1 MMRWIIE
8 SSMRLRYLVI
18 TVAVILLAFG
28 LAQLRDM
35 PVDVFPE
42 FDPPMV
48 EVQTEALGLSATE
61 VESLITVPME
71 GNLLNGVAWLDRIY
85 STSVT
90 GLSSIL
96 LIFEPGTDPIRARQ
110 MVQERLNQSYALPN
124 VSKPPAMIQPLS
136 TTSRVMMVGLSSDT
150 LTPIEMGVLARWTIQ
165 PRLMGVPGVANVAI
179 WGHRDRQLQ
188 VQVDPAH
195 LKEKG
200 VTLDQV
206 IATAGEALWVSPLSY
221 LQSSAPGTAGWI
233 DTPNQRLG
241 IHHLLPIS
249 SPDDLAK
256 VVVKGSDGLQ
266 LGEVANVVEGH
277 QALIGDA
284 MPGSGANLL
293 LVIEKFPSANSLK
306 ITQGVEAALAALGP
320 GLTGVSVDTNVFRP
334 ANYLELVIGNLST
347 ALLTGALL
355 LLLVLF
361 AFFFNWRTALISFLG
376 VTMSLAAALFVLY
389 LRGTT
394 FNVMIL
400 AGLIIGLAA
409 VIDDAIIDVDNVM
422 RRLRQQ
428 RTQQQTGADGAAA
441 TAYSVMV
448 DALLEMRSSVL
459 FATLLVLL
467 CVLPVLFFP
476 YLAGNFFQPAAVSFV
491 WALIASLVVA
501 LTVTPALCLALLGEA
516 APGHRA
522 SPLVRGLQRAYGAVL
537 TQAMRVPFVALLAV
551 VVIIIGAAAVL
562 PMMTWSPLPDL
573 KQTDLMIQWQGTPG
587 TSLDAMNRITAQVT
601 QELRAIPGV
610 RNVGSHV
617 GRAVTGDQVVSS
629 NSGTL
634 WVNLDPAA
642 PHAATV
648 AAVSAVIDGYPGLF
662 RSVQTYQPERIDDA
676 LALAGGEIAV
686 RIYGHDLAVLQEKA
700 QEVSQMLTG
709 INGITAA
716 QPTSLG
722 QEPQVQIEVDLAA
735 AGEYGM
741 KPGDVR
747 RQATTLLSG
756 LQVGNLYEDQKV
768 FDVLVWGAPEIRSNL
783 TGVRNL
789 LITTPTGEQVP
800 LGEVA
805 DVRIAPAPVSIQRD
819 AVSRYVDVTAAV
831 QGRDLAAVAADIR
844 GQLEVIEFP
853 REFHAEVMS
862 DAAERQAAQQRTL
875 AVALVALLGAYLLL
889 QASFGSWRLALI
901 AWLTMPVVLAGGVL
915 AALAGGGVL
924 SLGSIFGLL
933 AVFTIGV
940 RNVVVL
946 TNHLQN
952 VRRREGAAF
961 DRELIL
967 RVGLDRVA
975 PLVMTAV
982 ATAVVLLPLVLAGD
996 IAGLELLRPM
1006 AIVMLGGLVAAT
1018 VLNLF
1023 LLPALYAR
1031 FGAGRASAQP
1041 STQLAPAASAAAD

>member
-1 MMRWIIE
+1 MMRWIVE
-8 SSMRLRYLVI
+8 SSMRLRFLVI
-18 TVAVILLAFG
+18 TIAVILLAFG
-28 LAQLRDM
+28 LAQLREM

-71 GNLLNGVAWLDRIY
+71 GNLLNGVAWLDHIY

-110 MVQERLNQSYALPN
+110 MVQERLTQSHALPN

-150 LTPIEMGVLARWTIQ
+150 LTPIEMGVLARWTVQ

-179 WGHRDRQLQ
+179 WGQRDRQLQ

-195 LKEKG
+195 LKEQG

-206 IATAGEALWVSPLSY
+206 IATTGEALWVSPLSY
-221 LQSSAPGTAGWI
+221 LESSAPGTAGWI

-256 VVVKGSDGLQ
+256 VPVKGTEGLL
-266 LGEVANVVEGH
+266 LGDVANVVEGH

-284 MPGSGANLL
+284 MPGNGANLL
-293 LVIEKFPSANSLK
+293 LVIEKFPGANSLK
-306 ITQGVEAALAALGP
+306 ITQGVEDVLDALGP
-320 GLTGVSVDTNVFRP
+320 GLSGVTVDTNVFRP

-347 ALLTGALL
+347 ALLMSALL
-355 LLLVLF
+355 LLLVFF
-361 AFFFNWRTALISFLG
+361 AFFFNWRTALISFLAI
-376 VTMSLAAALFVLY
+376 TLSLVAAVFVLY

-400 AGLIIGLAA
+400 AGLIIALAA

-422 RRLRQQ
+422 RRLRQP
-428 RTQQQTGADGAAA
+428 RTEADGTSPAM
-441 TAYSVMV
+441 TASSIILNAVV
-448 DALLEMRSSVL
+448 EMRSSVM

-467 CVLPVLFFP
+467 AVLPVLFFP
-476 YLAGNFFQPAAVSFV
+476 YLAGNFFQPVVVSFV

-501 LTVTPALCLALLGEA
+501 LTVTPALCLALLGEVS
-516 APGHRA
+516 PGRRE

-537 TQAMRVPFVALLAV
+537 GQAMRVPFVALVVVVVMIIAGTAV
-551 VVIIIGAAAVL
+551 VPLLG
-562 PMMTWSPLPDL
+562 WSPLPSF
-573 KQTDLMIQWQGTPG
+573 KQTDLMIQWQGAPG
-587 TSLDAMNRITAQVT
+587 TSLEAMNRVTAQVT
-601 QELRAIPGV
+601 EELRAIPGV

-617 GRAVTGDQVVSS
+617 GRAVTGDQVVGS
-629 NSGTL
+629 NAGML
-634 WVNLDPAA
+634 WVNLDTAA
-642 PHAATV
+642 PYAATV
-648 AAVSAVIDGYPGLF
+648 AAVNEVIDGYPGLF
-662 RSVQTYQPERIDDA
+662 RAVQTYQPERVGDA
-676 LALAGGEIAV
+676 LTLAGNEIAV
-686 RIYGHDLAVLQEKA
+686 RIYGYDLAILEDKA
-700 QEVSQMLTG
+700 QELTQALTE
-709 INGITAA
+709 INGIVAA

-722 QEPQVQIEVDLAA
+722 EEPQLQIEVDLAA
-735 AGEYGM
+735 AGKYGM

-783 TGVRNL
+783 TSVSNL
-789 LITTPTGEQVP
+789 LIATPSGEQVP
-800 LGEVA
+800 LAEVA

-819 AVSRYVDVTAAV
+819 AVSRYVDVKATV

-844 GQLEVIEFP
+844 GRLQVVEFP
-853 REFHAEVMS
+853 REFHAEVLS
-862 DAAERQAAQQRTL
+862 ESADRQAAQQRSI

-901 AWLTMPVVLAGGVL
+901 VWLTMPVVLAGGVL
-915 AALAGGGVL
+915 AILVSGGVV

-933 AVFTIGV
+933 AVFAISV

-952 VRRREGAAF
+952 LRRREGATF
-961 DRELIL
+961 NRELIL

-975 PLVMTAV
+975 PLVMTAT
-982 ATAVVLLPLVLAGD
+982 ATAVALLPLVLVGD

-1018 VLNLF
+1018 LLNLF
-1023 LLPALYAR
+1023 LLPVLYSR
-1031 FGAGRASAQP
+1031 FGAGSASAEP
-1041 STQLAPAASAAAD
+1041 STQLAPAGAAAD

>member
-8 SSMRLRYLVI
+8 SSMRLRYLI
-18 TVAVILLAFG
+18 IAVAVILLAFG

-71 GNLLNGVAWLDRIY
+71 GNLLNGVAWLDHIY

-136 TTSRVMMVGLSSDT
+136 TTSRVMMVGLSSES

-293 LVIEKFPSANSLK
+293 LVIEKFPGANPLK

-320 GLTGVSVDTNVFRP
+320 GLTGVTIDTNVFRP
-334 ANYLELVIGNLST
+334 ANYLELAIGNLST

-361 AFFFNWRTALISFLG
+361 AFFFNWRTSLISFLAI
-376 VTMSLAAALFVLY
+376 TMSLTAALYVLY

-422 RRLRQQ
+422 RRLRQP
-428 RTQQQTGADGAAA
+428 RTEAEGAAVPAA
-441 TAYSVMV
+441 TVML

-467 CVLPVLFFP
+467 GVLPVLFFP
-476 YLAGNFFQPAAVSFV
+476 YLAGNFFQPVVVSFV
-491 WALIASLVVA
+491 WALLASLVVA
-501 LTVTPALCLALLGEA
+501 LTVTPALCLALLGET
-516 APGHRA
+516 APGRRA
-522 SPLVRGLQRAYGAVL
+522 SPLVRGLQRAYGAAL
-537 TQAMRVPFVALLAV
+537 TPAMRVPFVALLVA
-551 VVIIIGAAAVL
+551 VIIIIGGAAAL
-562 PMMTWSPLPDL
+562 PMMAWSPLPDL
-573 KQTDLMIQWQGTPG
+573 KQTDLMIQWQGAPG
-587 TSLDAMNRITAQVT
+587 TALEAMNRITAQVT

-617 GRAVTGDQVVSS
+617 GRAVTGDQVVGS
-629 NSGTL
+629 NAGML
-634 WVNLDPAA
+634 WVNLDSAA

-648 AAVSAVIDGYPGLF
+648 AAVREVIDGYPGLF
-662 RSVQTYQPERIDDA
+662 RAVQTYQPERVGDT
-676 LALAGGEIAV
+676 LTLAGGEIAV
-686 RIYGHDLAVLQEKA
+686 RIYGHDLAMLEDKA
-700 QEVSQMLTG
+700 QEVSQMLAG
-709 INGITAA
+709 INGITEA
-716 QPTSLG
+716 QPASLG
-722 QEPQVQIEVDLAA
+722 EEPQVQIEVDLAA
-735 AGEYGM
+735 AGQYGM

-756 LQVGNLYEDQKV
+756 LQVGNLYEEQKV
-768 FDVLVWGAPEIRSNL
+768 FDVLVWGAPEIRSSL
-783 TGVRNL
+783 TSIRNL
-789 LITTPTGEQVP
+789 LITTPSGEQVP
-800 LGEVA
+800 LGEIA
-805 DVRIAPAPVSIQRD
+805 DVRIAPAPVSIRRD
-819 AVSRYVDVTAAV
+819 AVSRYVDVAATV

-853 REFHAEVMS
+853 REFHAEVLS
-862 DAAERQAAQQRTL
+862 EAAERQAAQQRTL

-915 AALAGGGVL
+915 AALIGGGVL

-946 TNHLQN
+946 TNHLQS

-1031 FGAGRASAQP
+1031 FGAGRASAEP

>member
-1 MMRWIIE
+1 MMRWIVE

-18 TVAVILLAFG
+18 TIAVILLAFG
-28 LAQLRDM
+28 LAQLREM

-61 VESLITVPME
+61 VESLITVFME

-96 LIFEPGTDPIRARQ
+96 LVFEPGTDPIRARQ
-110 MVQERLNQSYALPN
+110 MVQERLNQSYTLPN
-124 VSKPPAMIQPLS
+124 VSKPPTMIQPLS

-179 WGHRDRQLQ
+179 WGQRDRQLQ

-195 LKEKG
+195 LQEKG

-206 IATAGEALWVSPLSY
+206 VATAGEALWVSPLSY

-256 VVVKGSDGLQ
+256 VAVKGTDGLL

-284 MPGSGANLL
+284 MPGNGANLL
-293 LVIEKFPSANSLK
+293 LVIEKFPSANTMQ
-306 ITQGVEAALAALGP
+306 ITQDVEDVLDALRP
-320 GLTGVSVDTNVFRP
+320 GLSGVTIDTNIFRP

-347 ALLTGALL
+347 ALLMSALL
-355 LLLVLF
+355 LLLVL
-361 AFFFNWRTALISFLG
+361 AVFFFNWRTALISFLA
-376 VTMSLAAALFVLY
+376 VTLSLIAAAFVLY

-394 FNVMIL
+394 LNLMIV

-409 VIDDAIIDVDNVM
+409 VIDDAIVDVDNVM
-422 RRLRQQ
+422 RRLRQP
-428 RTQQQTGADGAAA
+428 RPAADGTAA
-441 TAYSVMV
+441 TASSVILS
-448 DALLEMRSSVL
+448 ALLEMRSSVM

-467 CVLPVLFFP
+467 GILPVLFLP
-476 YLAGNFFQPAAVSFV
+476 YLAGSFFQPVVVSFV
-491 WALIASLVVA
+491 WALIASLLVA
-501 LTVTPALCLALLGEA
+501 LTVTPALCLALLGDI
-516 APGHRA
+516 APGGRA
-522 SPLVRGLQRAYGAVL
+522 SPLVRGLQRGYGAVL
-537 TQAMRVPFVALLAV
+537 TQAMRAPFVALVAV
-551 VVIIIGAAAVL
+551 VVIIAGGIAAL
-562 PMMTWSPLPDL
+562 PLMTWSPLPAL
-573 KQTDLMIQWQGTPG
+573 KQTDLMIQWQGAPG
-587 TSLDAMNRITAQVT
+587 TALEAMNRITAQVT

-617 GRAVTGDQVVSS
+617 GRAVTGDQVVGS
-629 NSGTL
+629 NGGML
-634 WVNLDPAA
+634 WVNLDPSA
-642 PHAATV
+642 PYAATL
-648 AAVSAVIDGYPGLF
+648 AAVKEVIDGYPGLF
-662 RSVQTYQPERIDDA
+662 RAVQTYQPERVGDA
-676 LALAGGEIAV
+676 LTMAGGEVAV
-686 RIYGHDLAVLQEKA
+686 RIYGHDLAVLEDKA
-700 QEVSQMLTG
+700 QELSQVLTE
-709 INGITAA
+709 INGVVAA

-735 AGEYGM
+735 AGQYGM

-768 FDVLVWGAPEIRSNL
+768 FDVLVWGAPEIRSSL
-783 TGVRNL
+783 SSIRNL
-789 LITTPTGEQVP
+789 LIATPGGEQVP
-800 LGEVA
+800 LGEIA

-819 AVSRYVDVTAAV
+819 AVSRYVDVKATV

-844 GQLEVIEFP
+844 GRLEVLEFP
-853 REFHAEVMS
+853 REFHAEVLGE
-862 DAAERQAAQQRTL
+862 AAERQAAQQRAL

-901 AWLTMPVVLAGGVL
+901 VWLTVPVVLAGGVL
-915 AALAGGGVL
+915 AALLSGGVL

-933 AVFTIGV
+933 AVFTIAV
-940 RNVVVL
+940 RNVIVL
-946 TNHLQN
+946 TNHLQST
-952 VRRREGAAF
+952 RRHEGAAF
-961 DRELIL
+961 NRELIL

-982 ATAVVLLPLVLAGD
+982 AMAVVLVPLVLAGD

-1018 VLNLF
+1018 LLNLF

-1031 FGAGRASAQP
+1031 FGAGKASAAP
-1041 STQLAPAASAAAD
+1041 STQLAPVSAAAD

>member
-1 MMRWIIE
+1 MMRWIVE
-8 SSMRLRYLVI
+8 SSMRLRFLVI
-18 TVAVILLAFG
+18 TIAVILLAFG
-28 LAQLRDM
+28 LAQLREM

-71 GNLLNGVAWLDRIY
+71 GNLLNGVAWLDHIY

-110 MVQERLNQSYALPN
+110 MVQERLTQSHALPN

-150 LTPIEMGVLARWTIQ
+150 LTPIEMGVLARWTVQ

-179 WGHRDRQLQ
+179 WGQRDRQLQ

-195 LKEKG
+195 LKEQG

-206 IATAGEALWVSPLSY
+206 IATTGEALWVSPLSY
-221 LQSSAPGTAGWI
+221 LESSAPGTAGWI

-256 VVVKGSDGLQ
+256 VPVKGTEGLL
-266 LGEVANVVEGH
+266 LGDVANVVEGH

-284 MPGSGANLL
+284 MPGNGANLL
-293 LVIEKFPSANSLK
+293 LVIEKFPGANSLK
-306 ITQGVEAALAALGP
+306 ITQGVEDVLDALGP
-320 GLTGVSVDTNVFRP
+320 GLSGVTVDTNVFRP

-347 ALLTGALL
+347 ALLMSALL
-355 LLLVLF
+355 LLLVFF
-361 AFFFNWRTALISFLG
+361 AFFFNWRTALISFLAI
-376 VTMSLAAALFVLY
+376 TLSLVAAVFVLY

-400 AGLIIGLAA
+400 AGLIIALAA

-422 RRLRQQ
+422 RRLRQP
-428 RTQQQTGADGAAA
+428 RTEADGTSPAM
-441 TAYSVMV
+441 TASSIILNAVV
-448 DALLEMRSSVL
+448 EMRSSVM

-467 CVLPVLFFP
+467 AVLPVLFFP
-476 YLAGNFFQPAAVSFV
+476 YLAGNFFQPVVVSFV

-501 LTVTPALCLALLGEA
+501 LTVTPALCLALLGEVS
-516 APGHRA
+516 PGRRE

-537 TQAMRVPFVALLAV
+537 GQAMRVPFVALVVVVVMIIAGTAV
-551 VVIIIGAAAVL
+551 VPLLG
-562 PMMTWSPLPDL
+562 WSPLPSF
-573 KQTDLMIQWQGTPG
+573 KQTDLMIQWQGAPG
-587 TSLDAMNRITAQVT
+587 TSLEAMNRVTAQVT
-601 QELRAIPGV
+601 EELRAIPGV

-617 GRAVTGDQVVSS
+617 GRAVTGDQVVGS
-629 NSGTL
+629 NAGML
-634 WVNLDPAA
+634 WVNLDTAA
-642 PHAATV
+642 PYAATV
-648 AAVSAVIDGYPGLF
+648 AAVNEVIDGYPGLF
-662 RSVQTYQPERIDDA
+662 RAVQTYQPERVGDA
-676 LALAGGEIAV
+676 LTLAGNEIAV
-686 RIYGHDLAVLQEKA
+686 RIYGYDLAILEDKA
-700 QEVSQMLTG
+700 QELTQALTE
-709 INGITAA
+709 INGIVAA

-722 QEPQVQIEVDLAA
+722 EEPQLQIEVDLAA
-735 AGEYGM
+735 AGKYGM

-783 TGVRNL
+783 TSVSNL
-789 LITTPTGEQVP
+789 LIATPSGEQVP
-800 LGEVA
+800 LAEVA

-819 AVSRYVDVTAAV
+819 AVSRYVDVKATV

-844 GQLEVIEFP
+844 GRLQVVEFP
-853 REFHAEVMS
+853 REFHAEVLS
-862 DAAERQAAQQRTL
+862 ESADRQAAQQRSI

-901 AWLTMPVVLAGGVL
+901 VWLTMPVVLAGGVL
-915 AALAGGGVL
+915 AILVSGGVV

-933 AVFTIGV
+933 AVFAISV

-952 VRRREGAAF
+952 LRRREGATF
-961 DRELIL
+961 NRELIL

-975 PLVMTAV
+975 PLVMTAT
-982 ATAVVLLPLVLAGD
+982 ATAVALLPLVLVGD

-1018 VLNLF
+1018 LLNLF
-1023 LLPALYAR
+1023 LLPVLYSR
-1031 FGAGRASAQP
+1031 FGAGSASSEP
-1041 STQLAPAASAAAD
+1041 STQLAPAGAAAD